1 MNFNLNVQVD
11 KVMNK
16 LSDSKALR
24 VWTYIMALAFLIGIL
39 IWQAAPILTAISK
52 LIEVLK

>member
-11 KVMNK
+11 KAMNK
-16 LSDSKALR
+16 LSDSKVLR
-24 VWTYIMALAFLIGIL
+24 VWTYIMVLAVLLGIL

>member
-1 MNFNLNVQVD
+1 MQVD

-16 LSDSKALR
+16 LSDSRTLR
-24 VWTYIMALAFLIGIL
+24 IWTYLVIVLFIIGIAV
-39 IWQAAPILTAISK
+39 WQLAPILTATAK

>member
-16 LSDSKALR
+16 LSESRTLR
-24 VWTYIMALAFLIGIL
+24 VWTYLIMASMIIGIL
-39 IWQAAPILTAISK
+39 AWQAAPILQAIAK

>member
-1 MNFNLNVQVD
+1 MNFNLNMQVD

-16 LSDSKALR
+16 LSDSRTLR
-24 VWTYIMALAFLIGIL
+24 IWTYLVIVLVIIGIAV
-39 IWQAAPILTAISK
+39 WQLAPILTATAK